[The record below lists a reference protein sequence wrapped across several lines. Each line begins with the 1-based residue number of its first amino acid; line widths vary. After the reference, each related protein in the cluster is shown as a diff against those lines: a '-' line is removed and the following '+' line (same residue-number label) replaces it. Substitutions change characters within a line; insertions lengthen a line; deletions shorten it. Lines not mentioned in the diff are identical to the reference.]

1 MLITPERKVPQR
13 SDTSQNDHKSKG
25 YPPKTSTAVFTM
37 QKSDTGALRIRLFI
51 RLFKIRLNSPI
62 FDPLFTLKFCILL
75 IWVPILAAEGPY
87 FIKSWVPIGSLF
99 LSSQD
104 SQILV
109 WGDKNSD
116 WSPQMYS
123 IYEDQTHVRSREG
136 AEEQVK
142 LKHALVDIHRLS
154 EWPDCRISRAPCPT
168 ISRMP
173 CSSSSSEAPSSFDST
188 FCWSRERGLVMQPL

>member
-1 MLITPERKVPQR
+1 MCTLLDLSVMSKFLNYYCFMVLVLCYTAGKFDFYLCLCVKF
-13 SDTSQNDHKSKG
+13 HKS
-25 YPPKTSTAVFTM
+25 SLQV
-37 QKSDTGALRIRLFI
+37 
-51 RLFKIRLNSPI
+51 PI
-62 FDPLFTLKFCILL
+62 FT
-75 IWVPILAAEGPY
+75 AEGPY

-109 WGDKNSD
+109 LGDKNSD

-142 LKHALVDIHRLS
+142 LKHALVDSHRLS

-168 ISRMP
+168 ISKMP
-173 CSSSSSEAPSSFDST
+173 CSSIEGPSSSGVNKKPEIFIFEYWVFSQKSYLNMGCFEKFIFAYLKIQYLHT
-188 FCWSRERGLVMQPL
+188 